1 MSADT
6 CAPSSAAA
14 LDSSAAS
21 ALLPRLL
28 GEIAGRGM
36 VDDAL
41 AAPIATALS
50 RGGARPP
57 PRLRSSNLRLNSSSV
72 DSTDGKIVIRRM
84 ADDAPCAEMGDGNGR
99 DKDRYAG
106 IVVVASTAAALP
118 PPPSPCA
125 VGGGGS
131 EGGREDAR

>member
-1 MSADT
+1 
-6 CAPSSAAA
+6 
-14 LDSSAAS
+14 
-21 ALLPRLL
+21 
-28 GEIAGRGM
+28 M

-50 RGGARPP
+50 RGGAQPR
-57 PRLRSSNLRLNSSSV
+57 PRLRGSNLRLNSSSV

-106 IVVVASTAAALP
+106 IVVASTAAALP
-118 PPPSPCA
+118 PPPSLF
-125 VGGGGS
+125 
-131 EGGREDAR
+131 